1 MPWTTDED
9 VQKHNKHLGKNLM
22 KKWRAIANGIYK
34 DCLANGGDDKKCSGK
49 AIRIA
54 NSRFERGAKRIK

>member
-1 MPWTTDED
+1 MPWTVAD
-9 VQKHNKHLGKNLM
+9 VSKHNAKLNDKQ
-22 KKWRAIANGIYK
+22 KKAWCKIANGIYK

-54 NSRFERGAKRIK
+54 NSRFEKGVKRIVK